1 MALLMKEGIGMGE
14 RLGMI
19 GLGKMGLALARTMME
34 DGHEVCGY
42 DIDPERMKLFEEAGG
57 RPVGSAKQMALRS
70 DITFS
75 ILLKPEHIE
84 ENTLGSN
91 GIAAA
96 DRKGLIHV
104 EMSTMLTKFQQT
116 LAAQLGVK
124 GIETLDAPI
133 SGSHPKVK
141 DRTITFMVGGRKEI
155 FERVLPILAPL
166 ASSVD
171 YTGPSGTGATM
182 KIITNLFVNSSVA
195 LLAELVLVGERA
207 GLSHET
213 MMKCLR
219 AGSVRGAMLEA
230 AAPRLMNRDF
240 APRGAVEIFYKDMGL
255 AIELAR
261 ENGVDLRV
269 VKAAREMFKRA
280 YDAGWGKDDATRV
293 IEVYEGKDRKN

>member
-1 MALLMKEGIGMGE
+1 MGE

-19 GLGKMGLALARTMME
+19 GLGKMGLALARTMMA

-42 DIDPERMKLFEEAGG
+42 DIDPARMQMLEKAGG
-57 RPVGSAKQMALRS
+57 HPVASAKEMARRS

-75 ILLKPEHIE
+75 ILLRSEHIE
-84 ENTLGSN
+84 ENTLGPN

-96 DRKGLIHV
+96 GAKGLIHV
-104 EMSTMLTKFQQT
+104 EMSTMLPSFQRT
-116 LAAQLGVK
+116 LAERLSAK

-133 SGSHPKVK
+133 SGSHPKVA
-141 DRTITFMVGGRKEI
+141 DRTITFMVGGKKDV
-155 FERVLPILAPL
+155 FERVLPILKPL
-166 ASSVD
+166 AASVEH
-171 YTGPSGTGATM
+171 TGPNGTGATM
-182 KIITNLFVNSSVA
+182 KIVTNLFVNSSVA
-195 LLAELVLVGERA
+195 LLAEVVLVGERA

-219 AGSVRGAMLEA
+219 AGSVRGAMLEV
-230 AAPRLMNRDF
+230 AAPRLMARDF

-255 AIELAR
+255 AIEVAL
-261 ENGVDLRV
+261 EHGVDLQV

-293 IEVYEGKDRKN
+293 IEVYEGKDCV